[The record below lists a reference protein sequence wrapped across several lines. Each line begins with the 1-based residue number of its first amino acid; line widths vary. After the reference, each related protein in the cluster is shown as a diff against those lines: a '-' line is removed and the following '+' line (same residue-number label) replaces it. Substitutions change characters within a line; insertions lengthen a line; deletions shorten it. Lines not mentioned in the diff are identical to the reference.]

1 MDCKQLEHRLAADP
15 EAPLGAEEETHL
27 AACQGCQDLR
37 ADLLLLREVGREGAP
52 ELPSGFELELRRRL
66 YQTDERSQRVTP
78 DEEDSPPV
86 RRVGLVL
93 ALAAT
98 VVLILGGGLL
108 ARHWL
113 DSGAPD
119 GDAAPGTY
127 HQLRLAVN
135 VRAALDARF
144 ELELP
149 RGVRLA
155 GPAAEALGSGGR
167 PGWQSRLKPGA
178 NVIELPLQAAPGAAE
193 RPVRA
198 RLTVGQ
204 RVYRAEVSLTRA
216 SAQRTGDASGPQLA
230 WVLEGAQLEGAQ
242 LEGVPR

>member
-1 MDCKQLEHRLAADP
+1 MDCKQLEHHLATDP
-15 EAPLGAEEETHL
+15 EAPLGAEEEAHL
-27 AACQGCQDLR
+27 AACQVCQDLR
-37 ADLLLLREVGREGAP
+37 ADLLLLREVGHEGAP
-52 ELPSGFELELRRRL
+52 ELPSGFELDLRRRL
-66 YQTDERSQRVTP
+66 YQTDERSQRATP
-78 DEEDSPPV
+78 DEDSTSV

-93 ALAAT
+93 ALAAA

-113 DSGAPD
+113 DSGAPA

-135 VRAALDARF
+135 VQAALDARF

-149 RGVRLA
+149 QGVRLA

-167 PGWQSRLKPGA
+167 PGWQSRLKPGT

-193 RPVRA
+193 RPVLA

-216 SAQRTGDASGPQLA
+216 SVQRTGDASGPQLA
-230 WVLEGAQLEGAQ
+230 WVLEG
-242 LEGVPR
+242 VPR